1 MSAAE
6 SKPSQQRQA
15 LVRYLDETEAL
26 ECPFGNTRRVVT
38 DGLGGIANVHVIRV
52 TRGAAHLHRGYD
64 ETYYVLTG
72 RGNINLAGKDAQ
84 LRPGAVVTIPA
95 GVVHSLQAEGQD
107 PLEFIIFGTPP
118 MSIDDHRARPVT

>member
-38 DGLGGIANVHVIRV
+38 AGLGGIANVHVIRV
-52 TRGAAHLHRGYD
+52 TQGNPHSHRGYD
-64 ETYYVLTG
+64 ETYFV
-72 RGNINLAGKDAQ
+72 LAGQGKILLAEKEYQ
-84 LRPGAVVTIPA
+84 LRPGAVVVIPA
-95 GVVHSLQAEGQD
+95 GIIHSLQAEGEN

-118 MSIDDHRARPVT
+118 LSIDDERARPVA